1 MIEIFNLIDSTSP
14 PIITINGTHHDEES
28 IKQFTK
34 HFFNYNIFSINGTN
48 LFGGVLVA
56 VHKSI
61 HTQRIVG
68 FDNIPNLIALEIG
81 LDNNKFQLVTCYS
94 PPHEQIPFKI
104 FDRILQINENT
115 IITGDFNAK
124 HNSWSR
130 SIENPKGKTLFNWLS
145 SLQTRSTMDIINK
158 FIPTSTRSNATIDL
172 IITPSHMSSNS
183 FSVLPSIGND
193 HHPVIWCS
201 TIKIF
206 TAHQTYPI
214 KRTHWKLFEVFL
226 TFTGSY
232 WNKLAEDM
240 THSTAFF
247 TLYERFLSLSISRFT
262 NVTFR
267 KTFKPTLPQH
277 IVNLTNEK
285 RLYLKLFRRTY
296 HPYYAMMLRDTTK
309 RLQKTLFQYKRKLW
323 LDYCGSFND
332 CDTKSFWQKAKRHFH
347 SKSAPVEGFV
357 INNSTVSTPEEMCAI
372 AKDYYEEQFADHQ
385 HTQTDIDIEARINEK
400 ELNEILINIPSNPM
414 NINYQQLCRVVAS
427 MKKKNSSGIDG
438 VSNRI
443 IKLLPP
449 NHLSIVLA
457 CMNNF
462 ATSLQTPSH
471 WHIAK
476 MILLSKTKSKTTS
489 IDKTRPISLLP
500 CFSKLF
506 EKIFLIHFRR
516 WIDDFA
522 ILPPEQ
528 TGFRPKHNMSVRLVS
543 MIDQIGQSLSINTAA
558 AALFVDFS
566 SAFNQLWFNGLWLK
580 LTRLHCPLYI
590 IAWLKHYLC
599 GRKAYIDIKSTTSP
613 TFELSKGVPQ

>member
-1 MIEIFNLIDSTSP
+1 MKNLFYPGQHQMNPSAPKFKPKQKKLFIVNVDQLKKHEENTFKMIFEEWTNTPTLNL
-14 PIITINGTHHDEES
+14 
-28 IKQFTK
+28 F
-34 HFFNYNIFSINGTN
+34 NGTN

-81 LDNNKFQLVTCYS
+81 VDNNKFQLVTCYS

-277 IVNLTNEK
+277 IVYLTNEK
-285 RLYLKLFRRTY
+285 RLHLKLFRRTY
-296 HPYYAMMLRDTTK
+296 HLYYAMMLRDTTK
-309 RLQKTLFQYKRKLW
+309 LVQKTLFQYKRKLW

-357 INNSTVSTPEEMCAI
+357 INNSTVSTPDEMCAI

-443 IKLLPP
+443 IKILPP

-506 EKIFLIHFRR
+506 EKLFLIHFRR
-516 WIDDFA
+516 WINDFA

-543 MIDQIGQSLSINTAA
+543 MIDQIGQSL
-558 AALFVDFS
+558 
-566 SAFNQLWFNGLWLK
+566 
-580 LTRLHCPLYI
+580 
-590 IAWLKHYLC
+590 
-599 GRKAYIDIKSTTSP
+599 
-613 TFELSKGVPQ
+613 